1 MAHDHAH
8 EAHGDLR
15 TAFLL
20 NLSFTLLEVVGGV
33 LTNSVAIVS
42 DALHDLGDS
51 ISLGLAWYLQRVS
64 ARSSDVRY
72 SYGYRRFSLLG
83 ALINA
88 IILIAGSLFVLSEAI
103 PRLTDPQPFEAAGM
117 IVFALFGVG
126 VNGFAAYRL
135 RGSGSANVQVVG
147 LHLLEDVLGWI
158 AVLIVGMVSLFA
170 DLPILDPILSILITG
185 YMLVK
190 VVGRL
195 RHSVRVFLQAVP
207 EGVDMAA
214 IEQRLLAIPG
224 VKSTHHTHIWSLD
237 GEHHVFTTHLV
248 VDDAASKEE
257 VMRIRQ
263 DSQQAIHDLHV
274 EHFTIAVEYESEE
287 CAMRN
292 EA

>member
-83 ALINA
+83 ALFNA

>member
-64 ARSSDVRY
+64 GRSSDVRY

-83 ALINA
+83 ALFNA

-158 AVLIVGMVSLFA
+158 AVLIVGLVSLFA

>member
-158 AVLIVGMVSLFA
+158 AVLIVGLVSLFA

>member
-158 AVLIVGMVSLFA
+158 AVLIVGLVSLFA

-207 EGVDMAA
+207 EGVDMGA

-263 DSQQAIHDLHV
+263 DSQQAIHDLHI

>member
-1 MAHDHAH
+1 LAHDHAH

-207 EGVDMAA
+207 EGVDMGA

>member
-158 AVLIVGMVSLFA
+158 AVLIVGLVSLFA

-207 EGVDMAA
+207 EGVDMGA

>member
-1 MAHDHAH
+1 LAHDHAH

-158 AVLIVGMVSLFA
+158 AVLIVGLVSLFA

-207 EGVDMAA
+207 EGVDMGA

-224 VKSTHHTHIWSLD
+224 VKSTHHA
-237 GEHHVFTTHLV
+237 HLV
-248 VDDAASKEE
+248 AGWGASCVHDASG
-257 VMRIRQ
+257 RG
-263 DSQQAIHDLHV
+263 
-274 EHFTIAVEYESEE
+274 
-287 CAMRN
+287 
-292 EA
+292 

>member
-1 MAHDHAH
+1 LAHDHAH

-158 AVLIVGMVSLFA
+158 AVLIVGLVSLFA

-207 EGVDMAA
+207 EGVDMGA